1 MMHMNRR
8 TCRVIAGAARGFSL
22 IEVLF
27 AVLILGIA
35 LLGLGAFFPSV
46 IKQQRTA
53 SDATF
58 GVLAAQSARAQVFG
72 YSAFSEPLSPTDN
85 RTVLKAW
92 AQKPLNSPFPIARG
106 NANDGAWTVVPVN
119 TNTGAMLVDPI
130 SPSLG
135 SFAIAM
141 ADRLYP
147 GDGSLAKEPQYI
159 WDMAVRRT
167 VPVPATRSEIP
178 PGSDDVQIAVF
189 VRRLDQRIRVPRDKS
204 MFQVLNPES
213 TTDIRRWPLSVS
225 KTTGLSNQDGRTDNS
240 TYSTPIVVRVQFGSS
255 SQGGT
260 TAATTVRDRL
270 RIGKYVSASSPAIE
284 SIEDKNVFTI
294 CSQAGQKLV
303 DNLGNVYT
311 VLGPDTRTEL
321 QSDPTKDVRITPA
334 VAPGVNK
341 NQLFEVVLTPQ
352 IPAEVLVFSVNP

>member
-1 MMHMNRR
+1 MLTR
-8 TCRVIAGAARGFSL
+8 ARGFSL

-92 AQKPLNSPFPIARG
+92 AQKLNGPFAIARG
-106 NANDGAWTVVPVN
+106 NTNDGAWTVVPVN
-119 TNTGAMLVDPI
+119 TTTGAMLVDPI

-159 WDMAVRRT
+159 WDMAVRRLT
-167 VPVPATRSEIP
+167 PVPATRNVIP
-178 PGSDDVQIAVF
+178 PGGDDVQIAVF

-213 TTDIRRWPLSVS
+213 ATDVRRWPLSVN
-225 KTTGLSNQDGRTDNS
+225 KTTGLPNQDGRTDSS
-240 TYSTPIVVRVQFGSS
+240 TYSTPMVVKVQFGA

-260 TAATTVRDRL
+260 TAPTVRDRL
-270 RIGKYVSASSPAIE
+270 RIVSYVSNSIPGIGAIE
-284 SIEDKNVFTI
+284 KSNVFTI

-321 QSDPTKDVRITPA
+321 GAVATQDVRITPA